1 MMNVMETLVRF
12 ATETKFGDLPEDVV
26 HETKRILLDSLG
38 SALGGLS
45 IDKGKIAV
53 EFARRCG
60 GPSEASIIG
69 TGDRISYF
77 GAAFANGELIQAID
91 YDPVIFPAIHVTPFV
106 LAAPLALA
114 EGNHTSG
121 KEFIRAAAIAIETSV
136 RFAMAFRKVRE
147 ISDESD
153 THKPATGYS
162 WNVFGG
168 TAASGLVLGLDPN
181 KIANALG
188 IAGVISPVNA
198 REQFASS
205 VPMAMTKHLMA
216 GWMCGSEITA
226 ALLAEMGYIGDTAV
240 LDGENGYW
248 KFSGY
253 GQWEPDAIT
262 DGLGKIWH
270 FVAGTNY
277 KIYPC
282 CGILRTCLDCF
293 IDIINKNNIKPGD
306 IEKIKVY
313 EDPSCTRPPWQNK
326 DIKTSVDAQFSVAYT
341 FSVAAHGVE
350 VGPEW
355 QDLGTMQNASI
366 LRLMEKITAEPHPD
380 YMKVHRED
388 PTSKLGK
395 VLVVAKGK
403 TFSEERRHFKG
414 DSDPEEFRLKD
425 DDIAEKFRQQSCKIL
440 LPEKVDRAVDSI
452 LSLESESDICN
463 VMKSITL

>member
-1 MMNVMETLVRF
+1 
-12 ATETKFGDLPEDVV
+12 
-26 HETKRILLDSLG
+26 ILLDSFG

-53 EFARRCG
+53 DFARRFG
-60 GPSEASIIG
+60 GSNEASIIG
-69 TGDRISYF
+69 TGDRASYF

-91 YDPVIFPAIHVTPFV
+91 YDPVIYPAIHVTPFV

-114 EGNHTSG
+114 EGAHTSG
-121 KEFIRAAAIAIETSV
+121 KEFIRTAAIAMEISV
-136 RFAMAFRKVRE
+136 RFGKAFHKVRE
-147 ISDESD
+147 ISDESG
-153 THKPATGYS
+153 THKPVTGYS

-168 TAASGLVLGLDPN
+168 TAASGLILGLDHTMM
-181 KIANALG
+181 AHALG

-198 REQFASS
+198 REQFATA

-226 ALLAEMGYIGDTAV
+226 AFLAEMGYIGDTTV
-240 LDGENGYW
+240 LDSENGYW

-262 DGLGKIWH
+262 DGLGERWH

-282 CGILRTCLDCF
+282 CGILRTCLDCL
-293 IDIINKNNIKPGD
+293 IDIINKNNIKPED

-313 EDPSCTRPPWQNK
+313 ADPSCTRPIWQNK
-326 DIKTSVDAQFSVAYT
+326 DIKTTTDAQFSVAYT
-341 FSVAAHGVE
+341 FSVAAHGVKI
-350 VGPEW
+350 GPEW
-355 QDLGTMQNASI
+355 QDLGTMHNASI
-366 LRLMEKITAEPHPD
+366 LGLMEKITAEPHPE

-395 VLVVAKGK
+395 VVVVAKGK
-403 TFSEERRHFKG
+403 TFSEERRHFRG
-414 DSDPEEFRLKD
+414 DSGPEEFRLKD
-425 DDIAEKFRQQSCKIL
+425 DDIAEKFRQQASKIL
-440 LPEKVDRAVDSI
+440 PPEKVDRAVDSI
-452 LSLESESDICN
+452 LNLESEADICK